1 MNTLQWLILLIIS
14 VSLGSFILTI
24 LANAPINIW
33 LARLIGAIVA
43 ALIGIFIAYFFQL
56 RNQKKDV

>member
-14 VSLGSFILTI
+14 VSLGLFILTF

-33 LARLIGAIVA
+33 LARLVGAIVA
-43 ALIGIFIAYFFQL
+43 TLIGIFTAYFFQL